1 MKTNILKKL
10 RATYNSDFVPPEFNR
25 SYQRQWVKQVRRLGD
40 KWLLAKPVNRTVERV
55 TDVAV

>member
-1 MKTNILKKL
+1 MNTTVLKKL
-10 RATYNSDFVPPEFNR
+10 RAAYNNPWVPPEFNR

-40 KWLLAKPVNRTVERV
+40 KWLLAKPVNRLERI